1 MSRVI
6 RSRRS
11 ATTNRGNDQVFQ
23 QPETYKFS
31 ENMEQ
36 HRRKESCNDLQFDE
50 MVKTRQG
57 ESVINLSEGIST
69 VNIDKH
75 SLMKINNINVNPS
88 DRPPGEEI
96 YECVFEVT
104 SDYKNKMI
112 QDMIKDVKQQTRYLY
127 ENDDHEYRMYED
139 QLRDPSVAIS
149 SAAQRRN
156 YEEAKSIV
164 VKNNKKVNKKD

>member
-11 ATTNRGNDQVFQ
+11 VTTNRGNDQVFQ
-23 QPETYKFS
+23 QPEIYKFS
-31 ENMEQ
+31 ENIEH

-50 MVKTRQG
+50 MTKTRQG
-57 ESVINLSEGIST
+57 ESVINLSEGVST

-75 SLMKINNINVNPS
+75 SLMKINDININPS
-88 DRPPGEEI
+88 NRPPGEEI
-96 YECVFEVT
+96 YEDVFEVT

-112 QDMIKDVKQQTRYLY
+112 QDMIKDVKNQTRYLY
-127 ENDDHEYRMYED
+127 ENDDKEYRGYED
-139 QLRDPSVAIS
+139 QLMNPSVALS
-149 SAAQRRN
+149 SATQRKN

-164 VKNNKKVNKKD
+164 VKNNKKVNNKD